1 MASKKP
7 LAGRKRKAPP
17 ASSIFISTAKK
28 RKNALTYTQAVG
40 DIRNMFLE
48 QAALWKDQADRLA
61 KASGINIAGNGDGE
75 DAGQQEP
82 WSCLVDEKGR
92 PKPVF
97 EQDKVAAG
105 SNDDESREEVELIKK
120 KLKRTRQWRYERPME
135 DEQEEAEQA
144 EAKEDSDEES
154 ESDAYGKF

>member
-7 LAGRKRKAPP
+7 AGRKRTAPS
-17 ASSIFISTAKK
+17 SSILTTAKK

-48 QAALWKDQADRLA
+48 QASLWKDQADRLA
-61 KASGINIAGNGDGE
+61 QASGINVAGMNE
-75 DAGQQEP
+75 DASRQEP

-105 SNDDESREEVELIKK
+105 SDDDESTEEVEQIKK

-135 DEQEEAEQA
+135 EEEEQEEADDVPA
-144 EAKEDSDEES
+144 EAKSGEES
-154 ESDAYGKF
+154 ESDA